1 MTQASQ
7 SRWPFGLAS
16 VVAVLIALYAMF
28 CAVMAAW
35 MGIGAII
42 ERGHLLPGIAFVIL
56 AALAVWYV
64 GALFASLWFRREG
77 LHIGSGLFFGFLILC
92 WFVSLVGHEIFTRLT
107 HAGTWTA
114 KTYFEALLLGPV
126 VVAAWVLTGLL
137 LFRPEVVRRPIPD

>member
-1 MTQASQ
+1 
-7 SRWPFGLAS
+7 
-16 VVAVLIALYAMF
+16 
-28 CAVMAAW
+28 
-35 MGIGAII
+35 
-42 ERGHLLPGIAFVIL
+42 LPGIAFVIL
-56 AALAVWYV
+56 AALAIWYV